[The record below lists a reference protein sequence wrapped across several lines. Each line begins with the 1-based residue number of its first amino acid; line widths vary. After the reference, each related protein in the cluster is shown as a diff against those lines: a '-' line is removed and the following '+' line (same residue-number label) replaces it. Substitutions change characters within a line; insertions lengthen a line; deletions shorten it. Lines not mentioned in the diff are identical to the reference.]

1 MTPTCPICGGAPSGY
16 RQSKSTPGWKTVYNI
31 PLAQNLKTRFF
42 ETPQAVANAVNDLL
56 KTTEWEGNRYVSGV
70 PEDAQRAELWIPI
83 EYAGAASE
91 HCAIGIIVIESVLC
105 EKECARIKY
114 DAAEKARRI
123 ISRVKKSLR
132 GFARS
137 ILR

>member
-1 MTPTCPICGGAPSGY
+1 MTPTCPICGSAPSGY
-16 RQSKSTPGWKTVYNI
+16 RQSKSTPGR
-31 PLAQNLKTRFF
+31 LKTRFF
-42 ETPQAVANAVNDLL
+42 ETPQDVVHAVNDLL
-56 KTTEWEGNRYVSGV
+56 KTTEGV